1 MLNSYVLITP
11 AAGSLLLEDDSSQ
24 PMTVQKGGDLIL
36 QECIFCKIVQKT
48 VPAEIIYEDDR
59 VMAFKDIHPAAPV
72 HYLLIPKKHIPTF
85 LDLTE
90 EEEGVVG
97 HLQRVAGIIARE
109 AGLDRKGFRLVGN
122 CLEDAGQLVFHLHY
136 HFLAGRSLHWPPG

>member
-1 MLNSYVLITP
+1 M
-11 AAGSLLLEDDSSQ
+11 
-24 PMTVQKGGDLIL
+24 
-36 QECIFCKIVQKT
+36 QECIFCKIVHKT

-59 VMAFKDIHPAAPV
+59 VMAFKDIRPAAPV

-90 EEEGVVG
+90 EEEGIVG

-109 AGLDRKGFRLVGN
+109 AGLDRKGFRLVSN